1 MVIIFRF
8 QGGQFVNNDHSALNK
23 IYVYSLRHHYYKM
36 SFNLDD
42 PLAGI
47 LSDGSDDSFFDD
59 DVLGKKK
66 PNKKKSTPTIEKKNA
81 LFDLGNV
88 DVAKPG
94 TNTAEKKDSLYDLEA
109 KKSPTPF
116 KRSASKESIKF
127 SQSEPKVKAGLDK
140 IDVGK
145 SPAKSKV
152 STSADKLDF
161 LSELGGSKKE
171 FNKTIEKGKS
181 SQSLLDDILGGFS
194 TKTGGSSQT
203 TRPVTA
209 AKSQEFD
216 FDSILGKSETKTS
229 ASSKSVPQKSIIKDT
244 AKDEKDALAKKGKST
259 EDWLGIFQDKDD
271 GNNDFEDDAGMPSWL
286 VGGDSKK
293 KKAEDKKSVN
303 KTEPIKEKPKPEPEE
318 TNEPEVE
325 KPITESKRDVEAMEP
340 IPKLVM
346 PGNMLAGSNEDI
358 TTEGAAL
365 YMQQQE
371 SQIMVALQ
379 LKAQEEKLAAMQSE

>member
-181 SQSLLDDILGGFS
+181 SQSLLDDILGGSS